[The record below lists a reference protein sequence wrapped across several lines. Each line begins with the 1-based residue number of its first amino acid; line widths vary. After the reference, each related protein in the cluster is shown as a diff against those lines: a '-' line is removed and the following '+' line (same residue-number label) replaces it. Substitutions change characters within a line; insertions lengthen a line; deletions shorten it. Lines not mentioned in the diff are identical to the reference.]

1 MASDY
6 GSLLPRFW
14 LCRRASLL
22 RSQVRPMELVDP
34 PADGGGTGDG
44 LKPRLS
50 DDEQRSLYRGEL
62 WVNEMG
68 KKL

>member
-1 MASDY
+1 
-6 GSLLPRFW
+6 
-14 LCRRASLL
+14 
-22 RSQVRPMELVDP
+22 MELVDP